1 MNDNNVLKLVYTF
14 FLGILL
20 AVFVGVGVNTF
31 YPGPQE
37 PEFPTSL
44 NSTGK
49 ELTTEQQAI
58 QQQYDTKMVQH
69 NKDMKPYNRNV
80 SLITLGAAVIFLVI
94 SLLFEK
100 HMKLISDGVLL
111 GGLFSLVYSIGR
123 GFASSD
129 TKYIFATVTIG
140 LIIVLY
146 LGYSRFVSPHN
157 QLNKA

>member
-1 MNDNNVLKLVYTF
+1 MSDNNVLKLVYTF

-31 YPGPQE
+31 YPGPKE
-37 PEFPTSL
+37 PEYPIIL
-44 NSTGK
+44 NTGGK
-49 ELTTEQQAI
+49 ELTTEQIAI
-58 QQQYDTKMVQH
+58 QQQYDTKMAQH

-80 SLITLGAAVIFLVI
+80 SMITLGAAVVFLVI

-100 HMKLISDGVLL
+100 HMKFISDGVLL
-111 GGLFSLVYSIGR
+111 GGLFTLVYSIGR

-146 LGYSRFVSPHN
+146 LGYSRFVAPRS
-157 QLNKA
+157 QLTKV